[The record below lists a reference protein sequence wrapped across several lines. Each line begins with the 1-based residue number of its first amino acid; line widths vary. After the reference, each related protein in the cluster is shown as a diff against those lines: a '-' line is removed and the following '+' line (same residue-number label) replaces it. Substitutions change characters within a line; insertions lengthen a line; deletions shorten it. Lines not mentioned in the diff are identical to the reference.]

1 MDSALDIHR
10 LHFAFTITFHY
21 LFPQLTMGLALLIV
35 VLKSLA
41 LWKRDESYGQAARF
55 WARIFAINFAMGV
68 VTGIPMEFQFG
79 TNWAAFSK
87 SAGGIIGQ
95 TLAMEGV
102 FSFFLESSFLG
113 LFLYGEKRLG
123 PTLHWLSAFL
133 VFLGSWLSGYFII
146 ATNAWMQHPV
156 GYEIGPTGEML
167 LTSVRELL
175 LNPWILWQYPHTM
188 IASVVTASFVMAG
201 LGAFYLLMKQ
211 HEAYGRIFVRVGVV
225 AGLAATLLMVF
236 PTGDGQ
242 GRMVAQ
248 HQPVTLAAME
258 GLFETAQG
266 APLALVGQ
274 PDMEHLRLDNP
285 ILIPDVLSFLT
296 YRRWKAEVQGLN
308 EFPREAWPDN
318 IPLLYYSYHI
328 MVGLGTLF
336 IAVMALS
343 GFFLWRRRLYANR
356 ALLWTLMLSVP
367 FPYIATTAGWMTAE
381 LGRQPWLIYGLMRTI
396 EGRLTAGVSWKWIVH
411 AARVYGAVHAVRHA
425 VRAPRHPRGRARAR
439 GCRCGTGTLPAR
451 QRGRTWHREGSDN
464 GDALVLPGDG
474 HDSRLRHPRWL
485 RPRRRH
491 RAAPGGQDRAREGS
505 GSQRDRPGVGRQ
517 RGLAPG
523 RRRCVVSRLPS
534 ALRVFLQRIL
544 SRTHDG
550 AVAVDSTWHR
560 H

>member
-1 MDSALDIHR
+1 MGQALDVHR
-10 LHFAFTITFHY
+10 LHFAFTVTFHY
-21 LFPQLTMGLALLIV
+21 IFPQLTMGLALLLV
-35 VLKSLA
+35 YLKTKA
-41 LWKRDESYGQAARF
+41 LRTGDEHYDRAARF
-55 WARIFAINFAMGV
+55 WARIFGINFALGV
-68 VTGIPMEFQFG
+68 VTGIPVEFQFG

-87 SAGGIIGQ
+87 AAGGVIGQ

-113 LFLYGEKRLG
+113 LFLYGEQRLG
-123 PTLHWLSAFL
+123 PRLHWLSAFL

-146 ATNAWMQHPV
+146 ATNAWMQHPG
-156 GYEIGPTGEML
+156 GYEIGATGEMF

-188 IASVVTASFVMAG
+188 IASIVTASFVMAG

-211 HEAYGRIFVRVGVV
+211 HEAYARLFVRVGVV

-258 GLFETAQG
+258 GLFETAEG

-274 PDMEHLRLDNP
+274 PDMDHLRLDNP

-296 YRRWKAEVQGLN
+296 YRRWTAEVRGLN
-308 EFPREAWPDN
+308 DFPRKVWPDN

-343 GFFLWRRRLYANR
+343 GFCLWRRRLYTTR
-356 ALLWTLMLSVP
+356 ALLWTVMLAVP

-381 LGRQPWLIYGLMRTI
+381 LGRQPWLMYGLMRTA
-396 EGRLTAGVSWKWIVH
+396 EGASPRVSAGSGLFTLLGFMGLYALLGMLFVLLVLREVAH
-411 AARVYGAVHAVRHA
+411 GPEAVAARQEPY
-425 VRAPRHPRGRARAR
+425 
-439 GCRCGTGTLPAR
+439 
-451 QRGRTWHREGSDN
+451 
-464 GDALVLPGDG
+464 
-474 HDSRLRHPRWL
+474 
-485 RPRRRH
+485 RP
-491 RAAPGGQDRAREGS
+491 
-505 GSQRDRPGVGRQ
+505 
-517 RGLAPG
+517 
-523 RRRCVVSRLPS
+523 
-534 ALRVFLQRIL
+534 
-544 SRTHDG
+544 
-550 AVAVDSTWHR
+550 
-560 H
+560 